1 MLVCLYAYIVKA
13 YKLCDYT
20 SIWLYAMVKH
30 DNGKRRTT
38 ILVDDLLWKRFLS
51 YVVKKHGT
59 AKKASVEVENAVKE
73 YLDRH
78 DKEL

>member
-1 MLVCLYAYIVKA
+1 M
-13 YKLCDYT
+13 
-20 SIWLYAMVKH
+20 WLYAMTKQDH
-30 DNGKRRTT
+30 AKRRTT

-51 YVVKKHGT
+51 YTVRKHGS

>member
-1 MLVCLYAYIVKA
+1 
-13 YKLCDYT
+13 
-20 SIWLYAMVKH
+20 MVKH
-30 DNGKRRTT
+30 DHGKRRTT

-51 YVVKKHGT
+51 YIVKKHGS
-59 AKKASVEVENAVKE
+59 AKKASVEVENAVME

>member
-1 MLVCLYAYIVKA
+1 
-13 YKLCDYT
+13 
-20 SIWLYAMVKH
+20 MVKH

>member
-1 MLVCLYAYIVKA
+1 MPM
-13 YKLCDYT
+13 
-20 SIWLYAMVKH
+20 WLYALVKH
-30 DNGKRRTT
+30 ADAKRRTT

-73 YLDRH
+73 YLNRH
-78 DKEL
+78 EKEL